1 MPNYCTNELNILG
14 NEESVRRFIEQAE
27 RQHKYLE
34 RSESGEMVEGYA
46 VGLLWNFVTPPEEIQ
61 NEKDYFSE
69 ARMTGFSKLPENNW
83 YEWNY
88 AHWGTKWDVTK
99 SGAWDDLTL
108 SDNFHSH
115 GDGLASC
122 WLEFDTAWSPPLPV
136 VQAMAEQYPDLTIVM
151 YYHEMGADFQGK
163 VSYKNGALVERF
175 DGECDHDW
183 YLNKYDECLNEWLD
197 DEICEKCKADLVEEQ
212 SNG

>member
-14 NEESVRRFIEQAE
+14 KEESVIRFMEQAKQE
-27 RQHKYLE
+27 HKYLS
-34 RSESGEMVEGYA
+34 RTASGEPEEGHA
-46 VGLLWNFVTPPEEIQ
+46 VGLLWNFVSPPEEIQ

-69 ARMTGFSKLPENNW
+69 ARMTGFSKLSENNW
-83 YEWNY
+83 YEWNC
-88 AHWGTKWDVTK
+88 AHWGTKWDVDTNFT
-99 SGAWDDLTL
+99 DNL

-136 VQAMAEQYPDLTIVM
+136 VQAMAEQYPDLIIVM
-151 YYHEMGADFQGK
+151 YYYEMGMNFQGK
-163 VSYKNGALVERF
+163 VSYENGILVERF
-175 DGECDHDW
+175 DGECDHEW
-183 YLNKYDECLNEWLD
+183 YLDKTDDCLNEWLD
-197 DEICEKCKADLVEEQ
+197 DEICDECKQYIVKEK

>member
-14 NEESVRRFIEQAE
+14 NEESVTRFMEQAK
-27 RQHKYLE
+27 RKSKCLE
-34 RSESGEMVEGYA
+34 RSESGELVESHT

-83 YEWNY
+83 YEWNC
-88 AHWGTKWDVTK
+88 AHWGTKWDVDTNFT
-99 SGAWDDLTL
+99 DNL
-108 SDNFHSH
+108 SNNFHSH

-163 VSYKNGALVERF
+163 VSYENGILVDQFE
-175 DGECDHDW
+175 GECDHEW
-183 YLNKYDECLNEWLD
+183 YFDKTDYCLNEWLD
-197 DEICEKCKADLVEEQ
+197 GEICEKCKPDLVKEQ